1 MGCQGEFAKLEK
13 ITRNRVGETLP
24 IIPGAEEYPYISIY
38 CDYPVARYMRYCEN
52 SFLFFSRRCSMNET
66 DIQQRFHLMQRE
78 IEATATLSKDAK
90 IDLIAA
96 GRFIQN

>member
-1 MGCQGEFAKLEK
+1 
-13 ITRNRVGETLP
+13 
-24 IIPGAEEYPYISIY
+24 
-38 CDYPVARYMRYCEN
+38 
-52 SFLFFSRRCSMNET
+52 MNET

-96 GRFIQN
+96 GRFILN